1 VKAAEVRSL
10 PTEELAIQLEE
21 LREELFNLRFQ
32 NATGQLDNYK
42 RMGLVRKEI
51 ARITTILKQRDLG
64 IETEPEAEE
73 PRPRVRRRR
82 QDEDSA
88 EPEET
93 SAEATS
99 AEETEGEA

>member
-10 PTEELAIQLEE
+10 PTEELAIQVEE

>member
-10 PTEELAIQLEE
+10 PTEELAIQVEE

-93 SAEATS
+93 SAEETS